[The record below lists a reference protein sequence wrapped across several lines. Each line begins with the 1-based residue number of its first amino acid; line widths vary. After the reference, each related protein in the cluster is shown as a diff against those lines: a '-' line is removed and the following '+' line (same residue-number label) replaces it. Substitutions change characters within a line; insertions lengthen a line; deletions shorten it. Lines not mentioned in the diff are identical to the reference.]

1 MNYYMKQIPNLFTLL
16 NLVFG
21 CIAIILILQ
30 PGESITTV
38 NGENLVINLPEK
50 MAYASFFIFA
60 AGIVDFLDGFLAR
73 LMKASSEMGKQLD
86 SLSDCV
92 TFGVA
97 PSMIMYQL
105 LRMSYLKEETAFDT
119 SIWLLL
125 PAILIACGAAWRLAK
140 FNIDERQSISF
151 RGVPTP
157 ITGFMVAALPL
168 VVWYNNWDLAPL
180 VLNRWVLYG
189 ITVLISYLMV
199 SDLPIM
205 SLKFKDYSFKGNQPK
220 IILAVISIILAVV
233 FQWAAIPLIYLTYV
247 ALSLLLRKQ
256 IS

>member
-1 MNYYMKQIPNLFTLL
+1 MRQIPNLFTLL

-30 PGESITTV
+30 PGESITTIS
-38 NGENLVINLPEK
+38 GENLVINLPEK

-140 FNIDERQSISF
+140 FNIDTRQSISF

-168 VVWYNNWDLAPL
+168 IVWYNSWDLSSF
-180 VLNRWVLYG
+180 VLNRWLLYG
-189 ITVLISYLMV
+189 ITILISYLMV
-199 SDLPIM
+199 SDIPIM

-220 IILAVISIILAVV
+220 IILAAITIVLAVV

>member
-1 MNYYMKQIPNLFTLL
+1 MKQIPNLFTLL

-30 PGESITTV
+30 PDESITTI

-50 MAYASFFIFA
+50 LAYASFFIFA

-168 VVWYNNWDLAPL
+168 VVWYNSWDLAPL
-180 VLNRWVLYG
+180 MLNRWILYG
-189 ITVLISYLMV
+189 ITILITYLMV

-205 SLKFKDYSFKGNQPK
+205 SLKFKDYSLKGNQPK
-220 IILAVISIILAVV
+220 IILAVAAIILAVV

>member
-1 MNYYMKQIPNLFTLL
+1 MKQIPNLFTLL

-105 LRMSYLKEETAFDT
+105 LHISYLKEETAFDT

-140 FNIDERQSISF
+140 FNIDERQTISF

-168 VVWYNNWDLAPL
+168 VVWYNSWDLAPV

-220 IILAVISIILAVV
+220 IILAVISVILALV

>member
-1 MNYYMKQIPNLFTLL
+1 MRQIPNLFTLL

-30 PGESITTV
+30 PGESITTIS
-38 NGENLVINLPEK
+38 GENLVINLPEK

-140 FNIDERQSISF
+140 FNIDTRQSISF

-168 VVWYNNWDLAPL
+168 IVWYNSWDLSSF
-180 VLNRWVLYG
+180 VLNRWLLYG
-189 ITVLISYLMV
+189 ITIVISYLMV
-199 SDLPIM
+199 SDIPIM

-220 IILAVISIILAVV
+220 IILAAITIVLAVV

>member
-1 MNYYMKQIPNLFTLL
+1 MKQIPNLFTLL

-30 PGESITTV
+30 PGESITTI

-125 PAILIACGAAWRLAK
+125 PAILIACAAAWRLAK
-140 FNIDERQSISF
+140 FNIDTRQTISF

-168 VVWYNNWDLAPL
+168 IVWYNSWDLASF

-189 ITVLISYLMV
+189 ITILISYLMV

-220 IILAVISIILAVV
+220 IILAIVSIILAVV

>member
-1 MNYYMKQIPNLFTLL
+1 MLKQIPNLFTLL

-30 PGESITTV
+30 PGESITTI

-50 MAYASFFIFA
+50 IAYASLFIFA

-97 PSMIMYQL
+97 PAMIMYQL

-140 FNIDERQSISF
+140 FNIDERQTISF

-168 VVWYNNWDLAPL
+168 VVWYNSWDLASV

-189 ITVLISYLMV
+189 ITILISYLMV

-220 IILAVISIILAVV
+220 IILAIVSIILAVV